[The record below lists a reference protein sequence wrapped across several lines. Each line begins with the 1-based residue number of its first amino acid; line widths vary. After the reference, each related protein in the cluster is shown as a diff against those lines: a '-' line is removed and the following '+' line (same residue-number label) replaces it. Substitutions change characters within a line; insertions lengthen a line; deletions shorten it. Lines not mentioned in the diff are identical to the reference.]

1 MRRPLLLLLK
11 AAISILLLYLSLR
24 AVNLAA
30 LGERLSRIEPAWIA
44 AAFALTTAQVCLL
57 AFRWRTIVAQC
68 GLDVRLTVALRM
80 SFIAMFFNS
89 VLPSTVGGDAARV
102 VMLKR
107 AAGGGWASAAYSV
120 VIDRIAGVTALAL
133 VVLACL
139 PWTLQLV
146 QDPVARTLLVLI
158 GGGAVC
164 AASVF
169 MALGARRW
177 PLLERWAATRHLAE
191 VSRVAWRVCRDRR
204 SLAAIAV
211 TSFVIHI
218 TTIAITWCI
227 AQSVA
232 ASASFMLLLFLVPPV
247 LLVATVPVSIAGWGL
262 REGSM
267 IVAFAYAGLA
277 QGDGLIVSVL
287 FGLLSFAVGIIGGLI
302 WIVGDLRIS
311 ALQSDAAKVASPA
324 GPE

>member
-1 MRRPLLLLLK
+1 MRRLLLLLLK
-11 AAISILLLYLSLR
+11 ATISILLLYLSLR

-44 AAFALTTAQVCLL
+44 AAFLLAAMQVCLL

-68 GLDVRLTVALRM
+68 GLDVRLTAALRM

-89 VLPSTVGGDAARV
+89 VLPSTVGGDAARM

-107 AAGGGWASAAYSV
+107 VAGGGWANAAYSV

-133 VVLACL
+133 VVLVCL

-146 QDPVARTLLVLI
+146 QDPVARALLVLI
-158 GGGAVC
+158 GGGAVL

-191 VSRVAWRVCRDRR
+191 VSRVAGRVCRDRR
-204 SLAAIAV
+204 FTAIAAA
-211 TSFVIHI
+211 SFVIHI

-302 WIVGDLRIS
+302 WIAGDLRLS
-311 ALQSDAAKVASPA
+311 ALQSDAAKVPSRA

>member
-1 MRRPLLLLLK
+1 LLLLLK

-44 AAFALTTAQVCLL
+44 AALLALCAQVAIL
-57 AFRWRTIVAQC
+57 AWRWRTIVAAC
-68 GLDVRLTVALRM
+68 GAHLSYAAALRI

-102 VMLKR
+102 VMLKHI
-107 AAGGGWASAAYSV
+107 GGGWANAAYSV
-120 VIDRIAGVTALAL
+120 LIDRVIGVTVLAL
-133 VVLACL
+133 LVIACL
-139 PWTLQLV
+139 PWTLNLV
-146 QDPVARTLLVLI
+146 TAPLARALLLAF
-158 GGGAVC
+158 GGAAIV
-164 AASVF
+164 
-169 MALGARRW
+169 GAIIFLTIGKLRW
-177 PLLERWAATRHLAE
+177 PLIARFAPTRHLAE
-191 VSRVAWRVCRDRR
+191 VSRISWQLCRDGRRLAAVTVASFAVQIMTISVAWC
-204 SLAAIAV
+204 L
-211 TSFVIHI
+211 
-218 TTIAITWCI
+218 

-287 FGLLSFAVGIIGGLI
+287 FGLATFAIGIIGGLI
-302 WIVGDLRIS
+302 WIAGGARMS
-311 ALQSDAAKVASPA
+311 ALRPDAPFAPKS
-324 GPE
+324 

>member
-1 MRRPLLLLLK
+1 LLLLLK

-57 AFRWRTIVAQC
+57 AFRWRTIVVQC
-68 GLDVRLTVALRM
+68 GLDVRLTATLRM

-107 AAGGGWASAAYSV
+107 AAGGGWANAAYSV

-158 GGGAVC
+158 GGGAVF

-191 VSRVAWRVCRDRR
+191 VSRVAWRVCRNGR
-204 SLAAIAV
+204 SLAAITA
-211 TSFVIHI
+211 TSFVIHL
-218 TTIAITWCI
+218 TTIAVTWCI
-227 AQSVA
+227 VQSVA
-232 ASASFMLLLFLVPPV
+232 ASASFTLLLFLVPPV

-287 FGLLSFAVGIIGGLI
+287 FGLLSFAIGIIGGLI
-302 WIVGDLRIS
+302 WIVGDLRMS